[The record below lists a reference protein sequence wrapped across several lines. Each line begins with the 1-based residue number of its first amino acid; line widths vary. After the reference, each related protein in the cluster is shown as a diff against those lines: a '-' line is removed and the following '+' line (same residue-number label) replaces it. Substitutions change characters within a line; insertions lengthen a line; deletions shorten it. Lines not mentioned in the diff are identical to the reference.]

1 MPREFHIIDPGGLL
15 ADDLEKRLRL
25 FRETADLVLDH
36 TRQVCLR
43 IQKRVERVLEKYQVE
58 TETKRLSQLM

>member
-1 MPREFHIIDPGGLL
+1 
-15 ADDLEKRLRL
+15 
-25 FRETADLVLDH
+25 VLDH